1 MPEMC
6 GAVTVTIIYEN
17 EGKYGYCAGEPVT
30 GYVLLEVLR
39 EIRVLSLLLRVC
51 GGAMTCK
58 QGKQLE
64 DAWEA
69 FPQATHYLNEEYS
82 LLTEPAGDCEILL
95 FPAGNHKIPFRFQ
108 LPESPLV
115 TSFSGKYGKVYYQTT
130 VVLKR
135 PSVPPHTTHRELR
148 VLSPINVN
156 SPSLYTPVERSKEVM
171 VGCWFFMSGPISVNA
186 KIGRKGYCNG
196 EAIHIYADIEN
207 GSSRLIVPKAAIYQT
222 QSFLLD
228 GKTRTVRQMLASVR
242 GNHIASGSADSW
254 NGKALKIPPVTP
266 SILECNIIRVEYSL
280 AVSINIPG
288 AKKLK
293 VELPLVIGTIPLN
306 EFNCRNASVAS
317 QFSMDMS
324 WLALA
329 LPEQPEAP
337 PNYADIVSEED
348 LSRDISSM
356 EDIGDVLEGLHC
368 PPFAVIQEFRFQPP
382 PLYSEV
388 DPHPCPTI
396 DGQNVSFTLGN

>member
-1 MPEMC
+1 MC
-6 GAVTVTIIYEN
+6 VTVTIVYEN
-17 EGKYGYCAGEPVT
+17 EGKYGYCAGDSVT

-39 EIRVLSLLLRVC
+39 DIRLLRLLLRVC
-51 GGAMTCK
+51 GGAVTCK
-58 QGKQLE
+58 PGKHLE
-64 DAWEA
+64 DAWES
-69 FPQATHYLNEEYS
+69 FPVGTQYVNEEYD
-82 LLTEPAGDCEILL
+82 LLTEPAGEILL
-95 FPAGNHKIPFRFQ
+95 FPAGKHKIPFRFQ
-108 LPESPLV
+108 LQESPLV
-115 TSFSGKYGKVYYQTT
+115 TSFAGKYGKVYYQTT
-130 VVLKR
+130 AVLKR
-135 PSVPPHTTHRELR
+135 PSVPPHATHRELR
-148 VLSPINVN
+148 IISPININ
-156 SPSLYTPVERSKEVM
+156 SPSLYTPVQRSKEVM
-171 VGCWFFMSGPISVNA
+171 VGCWFFQSGPISVNA

-207 GSSRLIVPKAAIYQT
+207 GSSRLVVPKAAIYQT

-228 GKTRTVRQMLASVR
+228 GKTRTVRQMLATVR
-242 GNHIASGSADSW
+242 GNHIASGSTDSW

-280 AVSINIPG
+280 VVSINIPG

-293 VELPLVIGTIPLN
+293 VELPLVVGTVPLN
-306 EFNCRNASVAS
+306 EFNCRNASVAR

-337 PNYADIVSEED
+337 PNYAEIVSEED
-348 LSRDISSM
+348 LSRDNYSI
-356 EDIGDVLEGLHC
+356 EEIGEGLHC

-388 DPHPCPTI
+388 DPHPCPTT
-396 DGQNVSFTLGN
+396 DGQNVCFTLGN

>member
-1 MPEMC
+1 MC
-6 GAVTVTIIYEN
+6 I
-17 EGKYGYCAGEPVT
+17 
-30 GYVLLEVLR
+30 
-39 EIRVLSLLLRVC
+39 SLC
-51 GGAMTCK
+51 
-58 QGKQLE
+58 
-64 DAWEA
+64 
-69 FPQATHYLNEEYS
+69 F
-82 LLTEPAGDCEILL
+82 
-95 FPAGNHKIPFRFQ
+95 
-108 LPESPLV
+108 SPLV
-115 TSFSGKYGKVYYQTT
+115 TSFAGKYGKVYYQATA
-130 VVLKR
+130 VLKR
-135 PSVPPHTTHRELR
+135 PSLSSHTTHRELR
-148 VLSPINVN
+148 ILSPININ
-156 SPSLYTPVERSKEVM
+156 APSLYIPVQRSKEVM
-171 VGCWFFMSGPISVNA
+171 VGCWFFQSGPISVNA

-207 GSSRLIVPKAAIYQT
+207 GSSRLVVPKAAIYQT

-242 GNHIASGSADSW
+242 GNHIASGSTDSW

-280 AVSINIPG
+280 VVSINIPG

-337 PNYADIVSEED
+337 PNYAAIVSEED
-348 LSRDISSM
+348 LSRDICSI
-356 EDIGDVLEGLHC
+356 EEFGDIIEGLRC